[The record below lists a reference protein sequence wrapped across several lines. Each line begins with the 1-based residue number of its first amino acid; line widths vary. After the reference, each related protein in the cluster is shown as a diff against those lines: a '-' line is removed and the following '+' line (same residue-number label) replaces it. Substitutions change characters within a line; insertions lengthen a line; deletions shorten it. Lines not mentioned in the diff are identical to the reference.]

1 MKLSKED
8 YMGLIDY
15 FPFLYP
21 RNVWTDR
28 LVEDYDYS
36 WCLGVDELP
45 EGWVRLFLL
54 FCKHLRKDLILHRY
68 LDKFR
73 FEQIKEK
80 YGDMRLYNSGFPKE
94 SNGYELETIYSY
106 LSTYVCQTCGKPAKY
121 ESRGWIAQEC
131 EDHKSENSIKKS
143 RKNFTIKLIRNYPD
157 GSKEVIRIPCKEYWD
172 EYLKCLK
179 MSDAKFLHYVK
190 TSEES

>member
-21 RNVWTDR
+21 RNVWTDKP
-28 LVEDYDYS
+28 VEDYDYS

-54 FCKHLRKDLILHRY
+54 FCKHLRKDLILHKY

-73 FEQIKEK
+73 FQ
-80 YGDMRLYNSGFPKE
+80 
-94 SNGYELETIYSY
+94 
-106 LSTYVCQTCGKPAKY
+106 
-121 ESRGWIAQEC
+121 
-131 EDHKSENSIKKS
+131 
-143 RKNFTIKLIRNYPD
+143 
-157 GSKEVIRIPCKEYWD
+157 
-172 EYLKCLK
+172 
-179 MSDAKFLHYVK
+179 
-190 TSEES
+190 